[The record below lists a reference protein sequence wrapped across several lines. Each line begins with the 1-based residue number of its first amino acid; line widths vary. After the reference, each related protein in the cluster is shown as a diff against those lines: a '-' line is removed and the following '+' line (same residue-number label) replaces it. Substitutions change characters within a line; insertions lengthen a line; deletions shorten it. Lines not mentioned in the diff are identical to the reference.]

1 MHAFSETSPPSSA
14 SVYPKT
20 KLEMCIVLDI
30 SQNYSPKSIAKE
42 VMTKSCNN
50 LKVSYFSFFFLT
62 SLLVLVM
69 YLLQLQRPPV
79 NFLADAWKVFSKEY
93 SILSWYV
100 LKKNVAEVIEK
111 KVMIGTAVTKR

>member
-1 MHAFSETSPPSSA
+1 
-14 SVYPKT
+14 
-20 KLEMCIVLDI
+20 MCIVLDI
-30 SQNYSPKSIAKE
+30 SQNYSLKSIAKE
-42 VMTKSCNN
+42 VMTESCNN
-50 LKVSYFSFFFLT
+50 LKVSYFRFFFFLT

-79 NFLADAWKVFSKEY
+79 NFLAHSWKVFSKEY